1 MPKKLLLLH
10 ENNVSDKIDEMI
22 FLFFILQG

>member
-10 ENNVSDKIDEMI
+10 EKNVSDKIDEMI